1 MHSLNDAGEM
11 KKGTLRDA
19 IYRQHQELD
28 NGILGR
34 KRKSD
39 RRYIEQHGVKEV
51 VQLER
56 LTSELTTPTRVSL
69 SKYEK

>member
-1 MHSLNDAGEM
+1 MHSLNDAGEK
-11 KKGTLRDA
+11 KKGTLRDY
-19 IYRQHQELD
+19 IVNIKSVD

-34 KRKSD
+34 KSKSD

-56 LTSELTTPTRVSL
+56 LTSELTTPTRVSV

>member
-1 MHSLNDAGEM
+1 MHSLNDAGKK

-19 IYRQHQELD
+19 IYRQHQEVD

-34 KRKSD
+34 KRD
-39 RRYIEQHGVKEV
+39 RRYIEHHGVKEV